1 MPPINYRMRTRV
13 GLFLLLAFFSCSA
26 AMQSIPGVATTM
38 EILKPGSGPTVSKG
52 DTVTVHATGT
62 VVETDKKFW
71 STKDAGQQPFKY
83 QAGVGGVITG
93 WDQGCLGMALGEVR
107 NLKIPAHEG
116 YGQNGFPAW
125 GIPPG
130 GTLYFEIEVLKI
142 EGKGEL

>member
-1 MPPINYRMRTRV
+1 
-13 GLFLLLAFFSCSA
+13 
-26 AMQSIPGVATTM
+26 MQSIPGVATTM

-93 WDQGCLGMALGEVR
+93 WAVSYTHL
-107 NLKIPAHEG
+107 
-116 YGQNGFPAW
+116 
-125 GIPPG
+125 
-130 GTLYFEIEVLKI
+130 TLPTIYSV
-142 EGKGEL
+142 

>member
-1 MPPINYRMRTRV
+1 MRTRV
-13 GLFLLLAFFSCSA
+13 GLFLRLAFFSCSA

-83 QAGVGGVITG
+83 QAGVGGVIS
-93 WDQGCLGMALGEVR
+93 
-107 NLKIPAHEG
+107 
-116 YGQNGFPAW
+116 
-125 GIPPG
+125 
-130 GTLYFEIEVLKI
+130 
-142 EGKGEL
+142 